1 MNSIK
6 KIPERLQFSLINEY
20 LDPTIILVADSLEI
34 HFANKS
40 LLILLNYDLTQLIDQ
55 KIEKI
60 VEKSFLDDLIHFCN
74 DESEANDLE
83 NVLFI
88 KSDLSTVSRRI
99 IKHSY
104 SDKNHRFISLTLLE
118 NLKSTNDLQA
128 VKKCLN
134 LLLDDFPD
142 PIILIDLSDVKKNL
156 QMMGISNEIILNK
169 KLNQDKS
176 LSKQILSHIKLLY
189 FNTAIYSLYKIG
201 NTEKADKEFMELG
214 VLEKLNSEQTILNN
228 IINNKKRFC
237 IDTTI
242 RIATNKK
249 LYINA
254 TFCTLSGFENQYE
267 RVLILVKDETEK
279 RKIESTIKR
288 LEERFTAIFESSDI
302 GIAILNN
309 QKRFV
314 EVNKVLQKMSR
325 YSNEELKSMDI
336 DDILFSAR
344 GKLINKQIDDIFN
357 NRKEFLQKAVK
368 IMTKENEIVWW
379 KFTVSRIESKHE
391 EPHYCIALIEDITSQ
406 KRIEKE
412 RKNHL
417 VKIKST
423 EKRLRYLS
431 RYLLSVQERERSYIS
446 REIHDEI
453 GQVLT
458 AIKIEMQTTL
468 KLVHS
473 KKIMAHLTEGINLVD
488 YTINRARDMS
498 MNLRPS
504 IIDDLGLIPAIRWFL
519 DKEGQRNNLNIK
531 FNSEFRSISIES
543 ELKITCYRI
552 IQEAVTNIIRH
563 ADTKNIWIDILEKK
577 EEISLIISDDG
588 KGFDIED
595 GIKKAHEGKSMG
607 VLSMIE
613 RAELTGGNLKFSK
626 LKEDYGTVIKVNLR
640 K

>member
-6 KIPERLQFSLINEY
+6 KIPESLQFSLIEEF

-34 HFANKS
+34 HFVNKS
-40 LLILLNYDLTQLIDQ
+40 LLNLLNYDISQLVDQ

-60 VEKSFLDDLIHFCN
+60 VEKSLLDDLIHFCY
-74 DESEANDLE
+74 DVSEVNELE
-83 NVLFI
+83 DVLFI
-88 KSDLSTVSRRI
+88 KSDLSILKRRI
-99 IKHSY
+99 VKYSY
-104 SDKNHRFISLTLLE
+104 SDKNNRFISITLLQ
-118 NLKSTNDLQA
+118 NLNSTKELEA
-128 VKKCLN
+128 IKKCLN
-134 LLLDDFPD
+134 LLLDDFPE
-142 PIILIDLSDVKKNL
+142 PIILADLSDIQKAL
-156 QMMGISNEIILNK
+156 QNRGISNEKVLNK
-169 KLNQDKS
+169 KLRQDRS
-176 LSKQILSHIKLLY
+176 LSKKILSRIKLLY
-189 FNTAIYSLYKIG
+189 FNTAIYTLYKMEEI
-201 NTEKADKEFMELG
+201 EKVDKKFIQLS
-214 VLEKLNSEQTILNN
+214 VLEKLNSEQIILNS
-228 IINNKKRFC
+228 ILDKKERFSINVAIR
-237 IDTTI
+237 TI
-242 RIATNKK
+242 TNKK

-254 TFCTLSGFENQYE
+254 TFCVLSGFDKKYE
-267 RVLILVKDETEK
+267 RVLIIIKDETEK

-302 GIAILNN
+302 GIAILDS

-325 YSNEELKSMDI
+325 YSNEELKTMDI

-379 KFTVSRIESKHE
+379 KFTVSRIVSKHD

-458 AIKIEMQTTL
+458 AIKIEMQTTI
-468 KLVHS
+468 KLVRS
-473 KKIMAHLTEGINLVD
+473 KKIMAHLTEAINLVD

-595 GIKKAHEGKSMG
+595 VIKKAHEGKSMG

-626 LKEDYGTVIKVNLR
+626 LTEDYGTVIKVNLR